1 MKTKKQSILGF
12 TIVELIVVIVIIGVL
27 ASIIIVSYNG
37 ARDNAIATSLQSDL
51 NNAADLLRVAQAQ
64 SSIGVFPAT
73 LAAADNGNGVPVTK
87 GNVYQY
93 TVNNVDLPRTF
104 CLTATNGTKSYYINQ
119 EGKPSIGACPV
130 LYLDAAVT
138 TSYPGTGTTWYDLSG
153 NGNDGTLI
161 GSGITYA
168 STNDG
173 VLNFP
178 GVATR
183 VETVSQT
190 YSNTMTWSAWIKCAQ
205 SMGSHNMFM
214 GRYLPYFSYRSGNN
228 IMFSNSISGTQR
240 SITTAS
246 NLTLN
251 TWYYTAF
258 TTEYDGTNMT
268 MKTYINGSL
277 AANASYIGTQD
288 ASANKFT
295 VGDGGNN
302 ATWYPF
308 NGSISNV
315 KVYNYT
321 LSADEISKNF
331 NAQRS
336 RYGI

>member
-64 SSIGVFPAT
+64 SSTGVFPAT

-93 TVNNVDLPRTF
+93 TVNNVDTPRTF

-190 YSNTMTWSAWIKCAQ
+190 YSNTTTWSAWIQCKQVMNAF
-205 SMGSHNMFM
+205 NMFM
-214 GRYLPYFSYRSGNN
+214 GRYLPYFAFVNCDHLV
-228 IMFSNSISGTQR
+228 FSNKISGVQKSLT
-240 SITTAS
+240 SPT
-246 NLTLN
+246 NLAIN
-251 TWYYTAF
+251 NWYYMAF
-258 TTEYDGTNMT
+258 TTEYDGTNTT
-268 MKTYINGSL
+268 MRIYVNGSQV
-277 AANASYIGTQD
+277 ASGTYAGTQD
-288 ASANKFT
+288 TSAKKFA
-295 VGDGGNN
+295 VGDGGND

-308 NGSISNV
+308 NGLISNV
-315 KVYNYT
+315 KVYGYT